1 MFNIKKIKKEMQKA
15 KERKKERLKKIDDPK
30 NPFYGEEKVKIYT
43 NMKNKNPSEVHKKLI
58 EFYRK
63 HNIKIG
69 I

>member
-1 MFNIKKIKKEMQKA
+1 MKKKIT
-15 KERKKERLKKIDDPK
+15 KKIDDPK
-30 NPFYGEEKVKIYT
+30 NPFYGKEKVTIYT
-43 NMKNKNPSEVHKKLI
+43 NMKNKNPSEAHKKLV